1 MNRRKF
7 LTGIAGVTASGAVL
21 AKDPVTTQL
30 SPPIPEMTGSGNYGA
45 SIMSGPRILR
55 AQAQLNLRLKNLIE
69 GQEGA
74 RNERS
79 PFTNWTMQI
88 QQPTDNYF
96 RHGDGLVDIDGRF
109 RLAKFYG
116 EQSPLLSKPTS
127 VVIKAGKKWVTVVS
141 LQHDEIY

>member
-7 LTGIAGVTASGAVL
+7 LTGIAGVTASGVVL

-30 SPPIPEMTGSGNYGA
+30 SP
-45 SIMSGPRILR
+45 LR
-55 AQAQLNLRLKNLIE
+55 RT
-69 GQEGA
+69 
-74 RNERS
+74 

-109 RLAKFYG
+109 RLAKFHG
-116 EQSPLLSKPTS
+116 EKSPLSSKPTS

-141 LQHDEIY
+141 LQYDEIY